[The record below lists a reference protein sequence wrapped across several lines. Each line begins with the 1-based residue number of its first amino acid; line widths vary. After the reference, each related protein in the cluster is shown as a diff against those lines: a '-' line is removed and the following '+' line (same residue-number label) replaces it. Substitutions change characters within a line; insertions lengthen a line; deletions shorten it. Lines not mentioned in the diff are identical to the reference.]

1 MKEERNMVFLS
12 DDIILICAGSIEP
25 LKGVDLLADAFS
37 SLISEYPHLR
47 LVIAGGGSPDA
58 VQKKVTHHCGRVS
71 FVGFVNKATLYE
83 LFSISDVGVLPSLYE
98 ELGYVALE
106 MMMMGL
112 PVVVGNHS
120 GLEEIVDC
128 GKYGLVVPFEQ
139 DYGKSKE
146 NAVALYGVLDRILKD
161 DSLRKD
167 LQKKGRER
175 FVSCFDISYFARF
188 FYQKVISLI

>member
-12 DDIILICAGSIEP
+12 DDIILICAGRIEP

-83 LFSISDVGVLPSLYE
+83 LFSISD
-98 ELGYVALE
+98 
-106 MMMMGL
+106 
-112 PVVVGNHS
+112 
-120 GLEEIVDC
+120 C
-128 GKYGLVVPFEQ
+128 
-139 DYGKSKE
+139 
-146 NAVALYGVLDRILKD
+146 
-161 DSLRKD
+161 
-167 LQKKGRER
+167 
-175 FVSCFDISYFARF
+175 CFCAGI
-188 FYQKVISLI
+188 

>member
-1 MKEERNMVFLS
+1 M
-12 DDIILICAGSIEP
+12 
-25 LKGVDLLADAFS
+25 
-37 SLISEYPHLR
+37 
-47 LVIAGGGSPDA
+47 
-58 VQKKVTHHCGRVS
+58 
-71 FVGFVNKATLYE
+71 
-83 LFSISDVGVLPSLYE
+83 FSISDVGVLPSLYE

>member
-12 DDIILICAGSIEP
+12 DDIILICAGRIEP

-128 GKYGLVVPFEQ
+128 G
-139 DYGKSKE
+139 
-146 NAVALYGVLDRILKD
+146 
-161 DSLRKD
+161 
-167 LQKKGRER
+167 
-175 FVSCFDISYFARF
+175 
-188 FYQKVISLI
+188 